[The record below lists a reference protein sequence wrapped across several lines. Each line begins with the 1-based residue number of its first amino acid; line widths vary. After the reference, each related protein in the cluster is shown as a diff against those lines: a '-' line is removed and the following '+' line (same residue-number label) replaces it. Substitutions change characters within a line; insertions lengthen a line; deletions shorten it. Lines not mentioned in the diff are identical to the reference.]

1 MISIKSMFILHNDE
15 ESGVGATTYG
25 VDFSMDRMDNGADAD
40 LASYQEMIDFFTLAD
55 ILLKF
60 IRVRLHMWQEF
71 LISGHDLKALYHTL
85 QESQKTPL
93 NIVRFTFS
101 PKTNAVAMRPVT
113 AEEVAQELDQED
125 EWPALVESGET
136 FWPTPTTVTGAVI
149 SRKDVASEDPDP
161 CELKTGRKKERDPK
175 TLLHFN
181 SDEEQ
186 HTFNPFMDVIQ
197 FGSSTEV
204 RDACDVAALLLSPEG
219 ARSLDEED
227 EAARTWIVCA
237 ILHLYYKEG
246 SLTLKS
252 LLDFFRLF
260 GTGNT
265 ASLWQQMDNESH
277 PYISAQV
284 GVILAEP
291 EDVRDGVMAK
301 IDKYLSSYLGAG
313 QI

>member
-1 MISIKSMFILHNDE
+1 MYTDGRRSAAKRLPLTFSL
-15 ESGVGATTYG
+15 VQKTGAG
-25 VDFSMDRMDNGADAD
+25 HNGADAD

-71 LISGHDLKALYHTL
+71 LISGYDLKALYHTL
-85 QESQKTPL
+85 EESQKTPL
-93 NIVRFTFS
+93 NIIRFTFS

-125 EWPALVESGET
+125 EWPALIESGET
-136 FWPTPTTVTGAVI
+136 FWPTPTTVTGAAI
-149 SRKDVASEDPDP
+149 SRKDVTGEAPP
-161 CELKTGRKKERDPK
+161 PWELKAGRKKGRDPE
-175 TLLHFN
+175 TLIL
-181 SDEEQ
+181 
-186 HTFNPFMDVIQ
+186 FNPDEVQSFNPIMDVIQ
-197 FGSSTEV
+197 FNSSTEV
-204 RDACDVAALLLSPEG
+204 RDARDLATLLLSPEG

-227 EAARTWIVCA
+227 ESARTWIVCA
-237 ILHLYYKEG
+237 MLHLYYKEG

-265 ASLWQQMDNESH
+265 AALWQRMDDESH

-284 GVILAEP
+284 GAILAEP
-291 EDVRDGVMAK
+291 EDVRDGVMTK
-301 IDKYLSSYLGAG
+301 IDKYLSSYLGTG
-313 QI
+313 QIWNCK

>member
-15 ESGVGATTYG
+15 ESGIGATTYG

-85 QESQKTPL
+85 EESQKTPL

-149 SRKDVASEDPDP
+149 SRKDVTDEAPP
-161 CELKTGRKKERDPK
+161 QWELKAGRKKRRDPE
-175 TLLHFN
+175 TLIL
-181 SDEEQ
+181 
-186 HTFNPFMDVIQ
+186 FNPNEVQSFNPIDVIQ
-197 FGSSTEV
+197 FNSSTEV
-204 RDACDVAALLLSPEG
+204 RDARDLATLLLSPEG
-219 ARSLDEED
+219 ARSLDEEE

-237 ILHLYYKEG
+237 MLHLYYKEG

-265 ASLWQQMDNESH
+265 AALWQRMDDESH

-284 GVILAEP
+284 GAILAEP
-291 EDVRDGVMAK
+291 EGVRDGVMAK
-301 IDKYLSSYLGAG
+301 IDKYLSSYLGTG